1 MNKYYFAVDLGAS
14 SGRTMI
20 ARIGS
25 GKIEM
30 EEINR
35 FPNHIIEAGGH
46 CYWDILELYRNILDG
61 LKKVAA
67 RKDVELASI
76 GIDTWGVD
84 FVLVGKDG
92 HFLGYPYSYRDLHT
106 ADAPEKYFSR
116 VSRED
121 VYKKT
126 GIQVMNFNSLFQF
139 DTLSRAE
146 DSAWKAADKILFMP
160 DALGYMLTGKAV
172 TEYTIVSTAQI
183 VNAAERCLDRDIL
196 GTLGLDET
204 KFGTFVFPGQKI
216 GTLTAEVQRITGLG
230 PVPVVSVAGHDT
242 ASAVAATPALTGN
255 FAYLSSGTWSLMGVE
270 TESPV
275 INADT

>member
-1 MNKYYFAVDLGAS
+1 
-14 SGRTMI
+14 
-20 ARIGS
+20 
-25 GKIEM
+25 M

-35 FPNHIIEAGGH
+35 FPNHIIDTGGH

-92 HFLGYPYSYRDLHT
+92 HFLGYPYSYRDQHT

-121 VYKKT
+121 VYKKDR
-126 GIQVMNFNSLFQF
+126 NPSDEFQF
-139 DTLSRAE
+139 PVPVRYIVPGGRQCME
-146 DSAWKAADKILFMP
+146 GCGKILFMP

-172 TEYTIVSTAQI
+172 TEYTIASTAQI

-196 GTLGLDET
+196 GTLGLNET

-216 GTLTAEVQRITGLG
+216 GTLTAEVQRISDS
-230 PVPVVSVAGHDT
+230 VPFRWWQWQVTTQHR
-242 ASAVAATPALTGN
+242 L
-255 FAYLSSGTWSLMGVE
+255 
-270 TESPV
+270 
-275 INADT
+275 